1 MNSPLRIYSDIV
13 KPEWIDYNG
22 HMTEAYYVLTF
33 GFATEEFQS
42 HVGGGEAYRERTG
55 SSIYTVEAHIN
66 YLQEVKEGTPL
77 NFSTHLLNFDEK
89 RMHLFHEV
97 LVGNDDMLVATTEVV
112 ALHVDNQPKVT
123 SVPSDI
129 LEKLNAIDQLHKD
142 IPVPRNAG
150 RYVGL

>member
-13 KPEWIDYNG
+13 KPEWIVYNG

-89 RMHLFHEV
+89 RMHLIHEM

-123 SVPSDI
+123 SMPSDI
-129 LEKLNAIDQLHKD
+129 LEQLSAIYHLHKD
-142 IPVPRNAG
+142 IPTPRNAG
-150 RYVGL
+150 RSVGL

>member
-42 HVGGGEAYRERTG
+42 HVGGGEAYRERSG

-89 RMHLFHEV
+89 RMHLFHEM

-123 SVPSDI
+123 SMPSDI
-129 LEKLNAIDQLHKD
+129 LEKLNAIYQLHKD

-150 RYVGL
+150 RSVGL